1 MDRYGDDDEVDD
13 DGIEDVVDD
22 EAGGGEAAERY
33 DGDPGYQSEGDDGDE
48 GGYKAAGALSD
59 DESELDSGAPTVCG
73 DLGGA
78 TGEGNVLEQLI
89 AETETADVWGL
100 HGGFW
105 HSAFFGR
112 TPSAFIHYHWF
123 LKMLEDE
130 QAEIRCV
137 AVCVC
142 VCVCLCLCV
151 CVCVPCFCVRVNASR
166 EWGCKC

>member
-1 MDRYGDDDEVDD
+1 MPVCCSICYFRLE
-13 DGIEDVVDD
+13 IFN
-22 EAGGGEAAERY
+22 AKPRTRS
-33 DGDPGYQSEGDDGDE
+33 P
-48 GGYKAAGALSD
+48 LS
-59 DESELDSGAPTVCG
+59 
-73 DLGGA
+73 
-78 TGEGNVLEQLI
+78 
-89 AETETADVWGL
+89 
-100 HGGFW
+100 GFW